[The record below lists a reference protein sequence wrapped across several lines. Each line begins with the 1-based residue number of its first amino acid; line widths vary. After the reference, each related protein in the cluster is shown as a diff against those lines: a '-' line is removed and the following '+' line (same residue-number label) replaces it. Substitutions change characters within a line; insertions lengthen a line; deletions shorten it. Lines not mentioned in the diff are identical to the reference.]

1 MVDKTVET
9 MSDDKL
15 IAKAWELKGRFI
27 EADDVAKVAQA
38 VAYEAFQEYATVM
51 KRVEELGLKMEP

>member
-1 MVDKTVET
+1 MVDKAVET

-27 EADDVAKVAQA
+27 EAAEEAKIAQSVAE
-38 VAYEAFQEYATVM
+38 EAFREYATVM
-51 KRVEELGLKMEP
+51 KQVKELGLIMEP